1 MKIFVSISAYDAI
14 LDASIASILCKKKLL
29 IMKSIQVYH
38 IVMKI
43 LIKRILKYFD
53 EINYVDGKDVLNKN
67 LFSNFEI
74 PIRQFFIQFI

>member
-14 LDASIASILCKKKLL
+14 LDASIASILCKKLL

-43 LIKRILKYFD
+43 LIKRILKNILMKLIMLTEKMF
-53 EINYVDGKDVLNKN
+53 
-67 LFSNFEI
+67 
-74 PIRQFFIQFI
+74 